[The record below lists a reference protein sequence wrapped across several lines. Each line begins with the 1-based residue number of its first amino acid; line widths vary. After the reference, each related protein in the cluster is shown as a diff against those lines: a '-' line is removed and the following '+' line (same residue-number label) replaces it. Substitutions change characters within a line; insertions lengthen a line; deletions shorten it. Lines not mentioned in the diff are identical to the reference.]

1 MPGTI
6 IQTSK
11 RRWRKELDASE
22 VAGMAVEVASEG
34 QADDIVMLD
43 VRRLVG
49 FADYFVIL
57 SAQSGRQLEGLQEDI
72 VKALK
77 DSGVPLHRKEG
88 SARAGWILLDY
99 SDVIVHLFGAEQR
112 EFYSL
117 DQLWSGAAQ
126 VVRVL

>member
-1 MPGTI
+1 MPRTI
-6 IQTSK
+6 IDAS
-11 RRWRKELDASE
+11 RRRRRKELDASE

-43 VRRLVG
+43 VRRLVD

-57 SAQSGRQLEGLQEDI
+57 SIQSGRQLEALQEDI
-72 VKALK
+72 VKSLK
-77 DSGVPLHRKEG
+77 DSGVALRRKEG
-88 SARAGWILLDY
+88 SAGSGWILLDY
-99 SDVIVHLFGAEQR
+99 SDVIIHLFGAEQR

>member
-1 MPGTI
+1 
-6 IQTSK
+6 
-11 RRWRKELDASE
+11 
-22 VAGMAVEVASEG
+22 MAVEVASDK

-43 VRRLVG
+43 VRRLVD

-57 SAQSGRQLEGLQEDI
+57 STQSGRQLEALQEDI

-77 DSGVPLHRKEG
+77 DSGVRLHRKEG
-88 SARAGWILLDY
+88 SANSGWVLLDY
-99 SDVIVHLFGAEQR
+99 SEVIIHLFGAEQR
-112 EFYSL
+112 EYYNL

>member
-1 MPGTI
+1 
-6 IQTSK
+6 
-11 RRWRKELDASE
+11 
-22 VAGMAVEVASEG
+22 MAVEVASEG